1 MICDMIIKAIR
12 YRSRS
17 NVGRLIGHL
26 QNGNDN
32 EAISFL
38 LGTPADIADM
48 HVDAT
53 RKNSKYSI
61 RHWIISPHEAT
72 TRGQMRE
79 VVAMIAKEFGFEVER
94 AVIVE
99 HRKRRA
105 TADAFDAHWH
115 VLVGELHP
123 VSGKVLRC
131 SFDRVLHELVARF
144 SEYKFGHK
152 FVQGKHTKS
161 VIAGLRQ
168 RGAKDAASSLEAE
181 LGDKQRPSDEA
192 FTHNQHQAQKRAGID
207 ISVIKQ
213 AVKKAMATA
222 TTRAELTDLLSQS
235 SLLAL
240 PGDKPGTWIVADQDG
255 EFIGSLARLSGARK
269 SEINKIMGEAK
280 DEQASTTDHNRTGDP
295 DRNASYSKPTGA
307 ENRRTSSKP
316 GTTGSDTG
324 QDTTKPRTTAE
335 RDRAPQS
342 EARPTQT
349 SNRNTISWL
358 QKLDGYRDHLSTL
371 LGKANLLAMSPDER
385 LIAYLWEM
393 EEQARADLNRQIPIF
408 EYSEA
413 TDHLRAEVANLENNI
428 SDKWNR
434 HFTLER
440 RLGKIKKPRWWH
452 YLLGVAFVFERQ
464 QRRLVSAVQHASNEL
479 EICRSDLESVKS
491 KLLRQ
496 ESIDKQQHATLV
508 ESISSRRRAAGPMLE
523 QVVAANEIIR
533 LHPSLA
539 FCGLSFILARAR
551 AQVDERKRIE
561 AAAEKNLDNGYGGYS
576 R

>member
-1 MICDMIIKAIR
+1 MICEMIIKAIR

-17 NVGRLIGHL
+17 NVGRLISHL

-32 EAISFL
+32 DAVAFL
-38 LGTPADIADM
+38 SGTPADIDDM

-53 RKNSKYSI
+53 RKSSKYSI
-61 RHWIISPHEAT
+61 RHWIVSPHEAT
-72 TRGQMRE
+72 TRAQMRD
-79 VVAMIAKEFGFEVER
+79 VVAMIAQEFGFEAER

-99 HRKRRA
+99 HTKRRA
-105 TADAFDAHWH
+105 TSDAFGTHWH
-115 VLVGELHP
+115 VLVGECDP
-123 VSGKVLRC
+123 MSGKVLRC
-131 SFDRVLHELVARF
+131 SFDRLLHELVARF

-168 RGAKDAASSLEAE
+168 RGAMDAASSLEAE
-181 LGDKQRPSDEA
+181 LGNKERPSDEA

-207 ISVIKQ
+207 ISAIRQ
-213 AVKKAMATA
+213 TVKKVVATA
-222 TTRAELTDLLSQS
+222 TTRAELIDLLSQS

-269 SEINKIMGEAK
+269 SEITKIMGETK
-280 DEQASTTDHNRTGDP
+280 DEQASATDHNRTGDL
-295 DRNASYSKPTGA
+295 DRSASYSQPPGA
-307 ENRRTSSKP
+307 EMRRTNP
-316 GTTGSDTG
+316 RPRNADPDTG
-324 QDTTKPRTTAE
+324 QDIGKPWAAVE
-335 RDRAPQS
+335 RDRAPQPK
-342 EARPTQT
+342 ARPTQT
-349 SNRNTISWL
+349 SHRNTISWL
-358 QKLDGYRDHLSTL
+358 QKLDEYRNHLSTL

-385 LIAYLWEM
+385 LIASLWEM
-393 EEQARADLNRQIPIF
+393 EEQARADLSRQIPVF
-408 EYSEA
+408 EYSEE
-413 TDHLRAEVANLENNI
+413 TDQLRAEAAGLEIVAT
-428 SDKWNR
+428 DKWTQL
-434 HFTLER
+434 FTLECQ
-440 RLGKIKKPRWWH
+440 LGKVKKPRWWH
-452 YLLGVAFVFERQ
+452 YLLGIAFVFERQ
-464 QRRLVSAVQHASNEL
+464 QRRLVSAVQQASDEL
-479 EICRSDLESVKS
+479 EICRRDLESVKS

-496 ESIDKQQHATLV
+496 EALDKQQHATLV

-523 QVVAANEIIR
+523 QVVAANDIVR

-561 AAAEKNLDNGYGGYS
+561 AAAEKNLDNGYVGYS